1 MKKVI
6 IMAAALMTLGAFAQ
20 AEDMELSFNEE
31 AFSSYEECTS
41 TVTSRAGLI
50 SRDTLLDTCSPYLK
64 TDYDSCQ
71 AFLIS
76 DGKWEQMFICA
87 PELKAGEVIVR
98 STGAVVEVCSHMNWN
113 CDN

>member
-1 MKKVI
+1 MKKVMM
-6 IMAAALMTLGAFAQ
+6 MATALLIQGSFAQ
-20 AEDMELSFNEE
+20 AKDFKLSSKEV
-31 AFSSYEECTS
+31 FSSYEECTT

-64 TDYDSCQ
+64 TAYDSCQ

-76 DGKWEQMFICA
+76 DGKWEQMFECSE
-87 PELKAGEVIVR
+87 ELKDGEVIVR
-98 STGAVVEVCSHMNWN
+98 STGAVVDVCSYMNWN